1 MIMGKKRLIVALTG
15 ASGID
20 YAVDFLKA
28 LKEKG
33 FETHLVLSPW
43 AERLIGEETG
53 FKVEEVKSLADFVHD
68 VNDMASSIAS
78 SSFLVEAMVVI
89 PCTVKTAS
97 EIASANCSNL
107 ISRAAD
113 NMLKTK
119 RKLIVCVRETP
130 LSPPALKNLYDISLY
145 GGIVFPLSPG
155 FYHRPKGLKDLNA
168 FITGKLLDLLA
179 VENESFK
186 RWE

>member
-1 MIMGKKRLIVALTG
+1 MIMRKRVIVALTG
-15 ASGID
+15 ASGIN

-28 LKEKG
+28 LKGREV
-33 FETHLVLSPW
+33 ETHLVLSQW
-43 AERLIGEETG
+43 AEKLIEEESEATI
-53 FKVEEVKSLADFVHD
+53 EEVKQLASFVHD
-68 VNDMASSIAS
+68 EKDMASSIAS
-78 SSFLVEAMVVI
+78 SSFLVESMVVI

-97 EIASANCSNL
+97 EIATANCSNL

-119 RKLIVCVRETP
+119 RKLIVCIRETP
-130 LSPPALKNLYDISLY
+130 LSGPALKNLHEIAVY

-168 FITGKLLDLLA
+168 FITGKLLDLLGF
-179 VENESFK
+179 ENKAFK